1 MTEAALGS
9 QAADKR
15 TPKHEECIMSD
26 LLMPSASNLIA
37 ITVGTT
43 RPLGGYTGV
52 SLTRVRLV
60 ISMPKRMDGKT
71 CVVTGATSGIGRAA
85 VEALAAL
92 GARVVMIARDKK
104 RGQGTLSE
112 LQARFPGTDHAIHY
126 ADLLCLADVKKVAA
140 DIASAEPR
148 IDVLL
153 NNAGAMFASR
163 KLTVDGFERTFALNY
178 VAQFVLTH
186 GLRERIFAAAP
197 ARVVNTAGMLHH
209 FAELHMEDLSLE
221 HTYTAFYAYA
231 HSKLCTVLFTRELA
245 RRWASHDV
253 TVNCLHPGEIATR
266 FGEEAGGLIPLVF
279 TVIHFFGSAPAVGAT
294 RIVRL
299 ASSPEV
305 GEMTGRYFYKD
316 ELALPSPEAANDE
329 NARLLWD
336 ITEKL
341 AGLRYDPM
349 PHSASPPRAAAAA

>member
-1 MTEAALGS
+1 MFA
-9 QAADKR
+9 
-15 TPKHEECIMSD
+15 
-26 LLMPSASNLIA
+26 IA
-37 ITVGTT
+37 RVHLPFPLVKSFGRSMAQTTT
-43 RPLGGYTGV
+43 RPDR
-52 SLTRVRLV
+52 S
-60 ISMPKRMDGKT
+60 I
-71 CVVTGATSGIGRAA
+71 
-85 VEALAAL
+85 
-92 GARVVMIARDKK
+92 
-104 RGQGTLSE
+104 
-112 LQARFPGTDHAIHY
+112 
-126 ADLLCLADVKKVAA
+126 
-140 DIASAEPR
+140 
-148 IDVLL
+148 
-153 NNAGAMFASR
+153 
-163 KLTVDGFERTFALNY
+163 
-178 VAQFVLTH
+178 
-186 GLRERIFAAAP
+186 
-197 ARVVNTAGMLHH
+197 
-209 FAELHMEDLSLE
+209 SLE

-305 GEMTGRYFYKD
+305 GEITGRYFYKD

-341 AGLRYDPM
+341 AGVRGPDTPM
-349 PHSASPPRAAAAA
+349 WHGRSAA